1 MGMPRMGEAMN
12 KDLTKSE
19 KEIAELVA
27 KEKSN
32 KGIALELNKSPSSI
46 RTCLKNIY
54 SKLLIE
60 DDEQINKRVIL
71 CLMVKMRDF
80 AWIFEDIQRTRP
92 WPVKGAQGLFNIPYE
107 ED

>member
-1 MGMPRMGEAMN
+1 MN
-12 KDLTKSE
+12 KDLTKRE

-27 KEKSN
+27 KGKSN
-32 KGIALELNKSPSSI
+32 KGIALELYKSPSLI

-71 CLMVKMRDF
+71 CLMVRGELNENNSYKH
-80 AWIFEDIQRTRP
+80 P
-92 WPVKGAQGLFNIPYE
+92 
-107 ED
+107 